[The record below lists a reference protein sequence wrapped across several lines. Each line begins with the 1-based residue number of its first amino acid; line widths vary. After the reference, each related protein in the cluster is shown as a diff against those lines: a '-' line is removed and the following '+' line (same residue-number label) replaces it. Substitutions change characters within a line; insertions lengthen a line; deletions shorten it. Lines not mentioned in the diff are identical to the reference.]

1 MAEALTKCE
10 SKTEINDCELWC
22 ECICGLC
29 QAVSVEKDITQ
40 LWGISLFFWVTLH
53 PKFTIKFFFVRKNIF
68 CGHVLL
74 FWLDLKKFGVM
85 NFQNFEAR
93 KKYLLNIC
101 VYFIIKI
108 ICSQIFYDF
117 FPAFQWDI
125 LDIFRLFFKKKY
137 FIFNLE
143 LFLLIFFLMKNLCIS
158 IRVMFIKC

>member
-40 LWGISLFFWVTLH
+40 LWGISLFFWITLH

-68 CGHVLL
+68 CGHVFL

-85 NFQNFEAR
+85 NFQNFKAR
-93 KKYLLNIC
+93 KKYFLNIC

-108 ICSQIFYDF
+108 ICCPIFYNF
-117 FPAFQWDI
+117 FLAFQWDI
-125 LDIFRLFFKKKY
+125 RWYFSTFFYKEILSFQFGTIF
-137 FIFNLE
+137 INC
-143 LFLLIFFLMKNLCIS
+143 FFLRKIS
-158 IRVMFIKC
+158 VLVLE